1 MEVFLKTNRSIFLVP
16 LLVLLQSAPALA
28 DRLWAS
34 PQVDTATWDYTPSV
48 MNDVIDGK
56 RKLWWCSEKGG
67 RDVIRYQEWLPDGSR
82 TAPVIVLESNEFTPD
97 PDLAWEGVHTCDPSV
112 IRGNWTVGGNAYS
125 YAMYYTTYSPTMDGG
140 RIGAAFSND
149 GIHWTKWTAGP
160 VVMDSGALNPYYG
173 TGMSVAWSA
182 NAAAGVRMVYMF
194 MGPDAIVHY
203 RYREST
209 DGINFGSATSFTEVS
224 KTGLD
229 AFWTTVKPGFA
240 FAPGGYDGH
249 YYYYMS
255 TVCTG
260 EPTTSKTTGLCVYRI
275 DGSQLFTGTWQLIS
289 TVGQI
294 RPAEFE
300 PGFVTDLYGALPNL
314 PRFELMFGCG
324 DDGTMT
330 FPNPGFMTWAL
341 CSSYGDIP

>member
-1 MEVFLKTNRSIFLVP
+1 MNRSFFFIP
-16 LLVLLQSAPALA
+16 LLVLLQSAPAFA

-34 PQVDTATWDYTPSV
+34 AQVDTATWDYTPSI
-48 MNDVIDGK
+48 MYDVIDGK
-56 RKLWWCSEKGG
+56 RKLWWCSEKAAV
-67 RDVIRYQEWLPDGSR
+67 DVIRYQEWLPDGSR
-82 TAPVIVLESNEFTPD
+82 TAPVIVLESSHD
-97 PDLAWEGVHTCDPSV
+97 PGLAWEGDNTCDPTV

-125 YAMYYTTYSPTMDGG
+125 YAMYYTTYSEGMDGG

-194 MGPDAIVHY
+194 MGPDAVTHY

-209 DGINFGSATSFTEVS
+209 DGVNFGSATSFTEVS

-229 AFWTTVKPGFA
+229 GFWTTAKPGFA

-255 TVCTG
+255 TVCAG
-260 EPTTSKTTGLCVYRI
+260 DRDTSKTSGLCVYRI
-275 DGSQLFTGTWQLIS
+275 GGNDLFTGEWELVS
-289 TVGQI
+289 TPGQI
-294 RPAEFE
+294 SPAEFE
-300 PGFVTDLYGALPNL
+300 PGFVTDLYGGLSNL

-324 DDGTMT
+324 DDGRHAPTT
-330 FPNPGFMTWAL
+330 PGFMTWGL